1 MQQQQLHE
9 QSPDIH
15 PLPALSSLNRS
26 HYEILLSGKESSP
39 TLFQDFSN
47 AFTKDHYLKAWAT
60 CGAIPLTRS
69 DLNNPPVC
77 HEVSNTDDAP
87 DVSFIVTSALEF
99 DWIHATLKDQEI
111 QNYNACD
118 NLLKLGLNGEAFRTK
133 APRAPVSLHS
143 RISAETSEDERVKA
157 LAEKVFTLQTML

>member
-1 MQQQQLHE
+1 
-9 QSPDIH
+9 
-15 PLPALSSLNRS
+15 
-26 HYEILLSGKESSP
+26 
-39 TLFQDFSN
+39 
-47 AFTKDHYLKAWAT
+47 
-60 CGAIPLTRS
+60 
-69 DLNNPPVC
+69 
-77 HEVSNTDDAP
+77 VSNTDDAP